1 MIKTLTLFIL
11 VTFSLV
17 APYIQSQT
25 VQFNYTGS
33 MQSWVVP
40 PCVYTINVVIAG
52 AKGGGTN
59 GGNGARITANIA
71 VTPGQTLYIY
81 CGGMG
86 NLGSNSGGWNGGG
99 TGHNSWGN
107 YSSWGGGG
115 ASDIRINGTAL
126 LNRVI
131 VAGGGGGRSGG
142 SSPVC
147 GAVANCNNGGQGCNT
162 YGTGGGG
169 GTQTAGGN

>member
-11 VTFSLV
+11 ITFSLV
-17 APYIQSQT
+17 APNFQSQT

-99 TGHNSWGN
+99 TGHNASGN
-107 YSSWGGGG
+107 YSS
-115 ASDIRINGTAL
+115 
-126 LNRVI
+126 
-131 VAGGGGGRSGG
+131 
-142 SSPVC
+142 
-147 GAVANCNNGGQGCNT
+147 
-162 YGTGGGG
+162 
-169 GTQTAGGN
+169 

>member
-99 TGHNSWGN
+99 TGHNASGN
-107 YSSWGGGG
+107 YSS
-115 ASDIRINGTAL
+115 SDLSNYYPDLLIRNLETDSKL
-126 LNRVI
+126 LI
-131 VAGGGGGRSGG
+131 DYLSK
-142 SSPVC
+142 
-147 GAVANCNNGGQGCNT
+147 
-162 YGTGGGG
+162 
-169 GTQTAGGN
+169 